1 MGNTPEQDDDTQL
14 KGIFH
19 HGGKVGHNSQR
30 DGRISEHCPD
40 EKTEKENSSLFLSDK
55 FSQDIKDKYNIG
67 KVIVEAQGWK
77 YNSNY
82 GNKLIKEWSKEL
94 TEKYGPYFSIENLK
108 NMRTIYL
115 KLDEDYKNSDFL
127 NFDFFILEN
136 IIVPDMQENMQ

>member
-1 MGNTPEQDDDTQL
+1 MGYL
-14 KGIFH
+14 KAIKKCLDNYIVEEKQMYYN
-19 HGGKVGHNSQR
+19 KVLN
-30 DGRISEHCPD
+30 
-40 EKTEKENSSLFLSDK
+40 
-55 FSQDIKDKYNIG
+55 DIKVKYNIG

-94 TEKYGPYFSIENLK
+94 IEKYGSYFSIENLK

-127 NFDFFILEN
+127 NFDFFILET

>member
-1 MGNTPEQDDDTQL
+1 MGYL
-14 KGIFH
+14 KAI
-19 HGGKVGHNSQR
+19 KKCLDNYIV
-30 DGRISEHCPD
+30 E
-40 EKTEKENSSLFLSDK
+40 EKQMYYNKMLN
-55 FSQDIKDKYNIG
+55 DIKVKYNIG

-94 TEKYGPYFSIENLK
+94 IEKYGPYFSIENLK

-127 NFDFFILEN
+127 NFDFFIPGTKFRLDAEFTSEGKKFVFEIN
-136 IIVPDMQENMQ
+136 TQNKACKIQHQFL

>member
-1 MGNTPEQDDDTQL
+1 MLKTYKYRIYPNSEQKEYL
-14 KGIFH
+14 A
-19 HGGKVGHNSQR
+19 
-30 DGRISEHCPD
+30 
-40 EKTEKENSSLFLSDK
+40 KTFGCTRFVYNKMLN
-55 FSQDIKDKYNIG
+55 DIKVKYNIG

-94 TEKYGPYFSIENLK
+94 IEKYGPYFSIENLK

-127 NFDFFILEN
+127 NFDFFILET